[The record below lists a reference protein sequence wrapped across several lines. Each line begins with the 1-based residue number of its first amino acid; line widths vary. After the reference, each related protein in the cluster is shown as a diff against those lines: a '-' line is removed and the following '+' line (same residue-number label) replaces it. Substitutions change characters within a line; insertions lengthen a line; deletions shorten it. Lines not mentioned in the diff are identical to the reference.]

1 MQLQYS
7 KLLTRVKTVSLYGFG
22 QSIPMV
28 AQLIISLLIIKKY
41 STTLWGEYVTL
52 LLWVNFIVI
61 FSYFGNKNYLLKRFS
76 EQPGK
81 IYSTWLSNFSTRFF
95 VFLLIGI
102 FVFFIPLFEPY
113 RILILGWI
121 FLLFYN
127 QSFEVLILYQKD
139 FKFNFITELIRNSM
153 VVGVLFF
160 FFEALQL
167 ETFLYII
174 IGGLVIKAIFYTVFY
189 LKTLQST
196 KVTLDTQS
204 LLLSI
209 PFLIP
214 MILGTLRTKIDS
226 YYGTIYFTK
235 EDLSQYQIFIS
246 LIAILQ
252 LGAAYMINPF
262 IKIFYRISKQ
272 TRTAIEKQFLLLG
285 IIIGV
290 IATAVIYIVIT
301 YVYEF
306 TFSTTS
312 YLLGYLFMITLFIHL
327 LLINEF
333 YKNNKQTLVAI
344 IIGVTALIQVALG
357 YFTIETYQSIGALSI
372 KVIGQWVMVLALLGF
387 RKQLLTPSKNSV

>member
-7 KLLTRVKTVSLYGFG
+7 KLLTRAKTVSLYGFG

-28 AQLIISLLIIKKY
+28 AQLIISLLIIKKH
-41 STTLWGEYVTL
+41 SVELWGEYVTL

-61 FSYFGNKNYLLKRFS
+61 FSYFGNKSYLLKRFS
-76 EQPGK
+76 EQPSK
-81 IYSTWLSNFSTRFF
+81 IYTTWLSNFSTRFI

-102 FVFFIPLFEPY
+102 FAFFIPLFEPH
-113 RILILGWI
+113 RTFILGWL

-139 FKFNFITELIRNSM
+139 FKFNFITELIRNST
-153 VVGVLFF
+153 VLGILLFF
-160 FFEALQL
+160 SSTLNLNQ
-167 ETFLYII
+167 FLYII
-174 IGGLVIKAIFYTVFY
+174 IGGLAIKAIFYSVFY

-196 KVTLDTQS
+196 KITLDTQS
-204 LLLSI
+204 LIASV

-214 MILGTLRTKIDS
+214 MVLGTLRTKIDS

-246 LIAILQ
+246 LIALVQ
-252 LGAAYMINPF
+252 MGAAYMINPF
-262 IKIFYRISKQ
+262 IKIFYRISKN
-272 TRTAIEKQFLLLG
+272 TRTVIEKQFLFLG
-285 IIIGV
+285 ITIGA
-290 IATAVIYIVIT
+290 IATAIIYVIIN

-306 TFSTTS
+306 TFSNTN
-312 YLLGYLFMITLFIHL
+312 YILGYLFLATLFIHL

-344 IIGVTALIQVALG
+344 IIGVTALVQITLG
-357 YFTIETYQSIGALSI
+357 YFTIDTYQSIGALTI
-372 KVIGQWVMVLALLGF
+372 KVIGQWMVVLALLLL
-387 RKQLLTPSKNSV
+387 RKHFLNVTDK

>member
-28 AQLIISLLIIKKY
+28 AQLIISLLIIKKH
-41 STTLWGEYVTL
+41 STALWGEYVTL
-52 LLWVNFIVI
+52 LLWVNFII
-61 FSYFGNKNYLLKRFS
+61 LFSYFGNKNYLLKRFS

-81 IYSTWLSNFSTRFF
+81 MHTVWLSNFSTRFL

-102 FVFFIPLFEPY
+102 AAFLIPLFESY
-113 RILILGWI
+113 RLLIVSWM

-127 QSFEVLILYQKD
+127 QAFEVLILYQKD
-139 FKFNFITELIRNSM
+139 FKFNFITEFIRNAI
-153 VVGVLFF
+153 VVGILLFF
-160 FFEALQL
+160 TGTL
-167 ETFLYII
+167 ELGTFLYII
-174 IGGLVIKAIFYTVFY
+174 IGGLLIKAIFYTAY
-189 LKTLQST
+189 YRKTLLNT
-196 KVTLDTQS
+196 KASLDKQG
-204 LLLSI
+204 LIAAI

-214 MILGTLRTKIDS
+214 MVLGTLRTKIDS

-246 LIAILQ
+246 LIALIQ

-272 TRTAIEKQFLLLG
+272 TRAAIEKQFLLLG
-285 IIIGV
+285 IIVGA
-290 IATAVIYIVIT
+290 IATAIIYVIIH

-312 YLLGYLFMITLFIHL
+312 YLLGYFFIVTLFIHL

-333 YKNNKQTLVAI
+333 YKNDKQTQVAY
-344 IIGVTALIQVALG
+344 IIGIIALVQIILG
-357 YFTIETYQSIGALSI
+357 YFTIDTYQSIGALSI
-372 KVIGQWVMVLALLGF
+372 KVIGQWMVVLALLAF
-387 RKQLLTPSKNSV
+387 RKRFLKSSKDNL

>member
-1 MQLQYS
+1 MHLPYS

-28 AQLIISLLIIKKY
+28 AQLIISLLIIKKH
-41 STTLWGEYVTL
+41 STALWGEYVTL
-52 LLWVNFIVI
+52 LLWVNFII
-61 FSYFGNKNYLLKRFS
+61 LFSYFGNKNYLLKRFS

-81 IYSTWLSNFSTRFF
+81 MHTVWLSNFSTRFL

-102 FVFFIPLFEPY
+102 AAFLIPLFESY
-113 RILILGWI
+113 HWLIISWM

-127 QSFEVLILYQKD
+127 QAFEVLILYQKD
-139 FKFNFITELIRNSM
+139 FKFNFITELIRNTI
-153 VVGVLFF
+153 VVGILLFF
-160 FFEALQL
+160 TGTLQL
-167 ETFLYII
+167 DAFLYII
-174 IGGLVIKAIFYTVFY
+174 IGGLFMKAVFYTVFY
-189 LKTLQST
+189 RKTLLNT
-196 KVTLDTQS
+196 KASLDKHG
-204 LLLSI
+204 LMASI

-214 MILGTLRTKIDS
+214 MVLGTLRTKIDS

-262 IKIFYRISKQ
+262 IKIFYRISKK
-272 TRTAIEKQFLLLG
+272 TRAAIEKQFLLLG
-285 IIIGV
+285 IIIGA
-290 IATAVIYIVIT
+290 IATAVMYVIIT
-301 YVYEF
+301 YIYEF
-306 TFSTTS
+306 TFSPMS
-312 YLLGYLFMITLFIHL
+312 YLLGYLFMMTLFIHL

-372 KVIGQWVMVLALLGF
+372 KVIGQWMVVLALLTF
-387 RKQLLTPSKNSV
+387 RKQLLTPSKNNV